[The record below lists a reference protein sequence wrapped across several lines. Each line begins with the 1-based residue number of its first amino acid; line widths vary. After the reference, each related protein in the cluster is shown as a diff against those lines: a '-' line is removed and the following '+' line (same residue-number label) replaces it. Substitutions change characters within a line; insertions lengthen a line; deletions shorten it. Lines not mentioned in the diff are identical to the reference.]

1 MVGSKNTGK
10 KSGDGSGQE
19 EKSADRLKQFTESKE
34 LASRMGQIKHKI
46 MILSGKGGVGKSTVA
61 TNVAVSLAL
70 EGKKVG
76 ILDTDFHG
84 PSIPTLLNLEKARPS
99 SDGASILPVDFVKGI
114 KVMSIGFLLPNQ
126 DDAVIWRGPMKMNVI
141 KQLLTEVKWG
151 ELDYLIIDFPPGTGD
166 EPLSVA
172 QLIPNVDGAIIV
184 TTPQDL
190 SLNDVRKCI
199 NFCKQVNVPVL
210 GVLENMSGLVCP
222 NCKTVINVFKTGGGE
237 KMAGEMSVPFLGKI
251 PIEPQIVEASDDG
264 KPFVYHY
271 SKTEAAKA
279 FSTAIKPILNMDG
292 NIKPETAPALNMDG
306 NVKPEAAPATPEEEM
321 ANKIKIAIPL
331 AEGRLSVHFGHC
343 QEFALFDVD
352 MGKKEIIKQETVPAP
367 EDHEPGALPNW
378 LIDKGV
384 NMVIVCGMG
393 SRAQDILEQRG
404 IKVNIGAPSDDP
416 EKVIKSYLDG
426 SLESG
431 ENFCDH

>member
-1 MVGSKNTGK
+1 MVNSKNTGK
-10 KSGDGSGQE
+10 ESGNGSAQE
-19 EKSADRLKQFTESKE
+19 KKSAERLKEFTESKE
-34 LASRMGQIKHKI
+34 LADRMGQIKHKI

-61 TNVAVSLAL
+61 ANITVALAM

-76 ILDTDFHG
+76 ILDSDFHG
-84 PSIPTLLNLEKARPS
+84 PSIPTLLNLEKERPGT
-99 SDGASILPVDFVKGI
+99 DGKSIIPVDFVQGI
-114 KVMSIGFLLPNQ
+114 KVMSIGFLLSNQ
-126 DDAVIWRGPMKMNVI
+126 DDAVIWRGPMKMKVI

-172 QLIPNVDGAIIV
+172 QLIPGADGAIIV

-199 NFCKQVNVPVL
+199 SFCRQVNVPVL

-222 NCKTVINVFKTGGGE
+222 NCGTVINIFKAGGGE
-237 KMAGEMSVPFLGKI
+237 KMAREMGVPFLGRI
-251 PIEPQIVEASDDG
+251 PIEPQIVEASDNG

-279 FSTAIKPILNMDG
+279 FSAAIEPVLSMDS
-292 NIKPETAPALNMDG
+292 NIKREPSP
-306 NVKPEAAPATPEEEM
+306 VIQEEET

-331 AEGRLSVHFGHC
+331 AEGQLSVHFGHC

-352 MGKKEIIKQETVPAP
+352 IEKKEIIGQEREPAP

-384 NMVIVCGMG
+384 NMVIVSGMG
-393 SRAQDILEQRG
+393 SRAIDILEQRG
-404 IKVNIGAPSDDP
+404 IKVNIGAPSDEP
-416 EKVIKSYLDG
+416 EKVVKLYLDG
-426 SLESG
+426 SLELG
-431 ENFCDH
+431 NNICDH